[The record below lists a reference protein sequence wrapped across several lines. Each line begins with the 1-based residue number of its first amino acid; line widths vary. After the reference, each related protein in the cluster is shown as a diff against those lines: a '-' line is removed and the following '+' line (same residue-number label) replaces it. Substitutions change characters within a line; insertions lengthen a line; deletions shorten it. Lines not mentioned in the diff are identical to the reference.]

1 MRIPEILAPAG
12 DAECLHVALEA
23 GADTV
28 YFGLDDGFNARARAT
43 NFPVETLPDVVARVH
58 RAGARAYLTMN
69 TVVFE
74 SELELVEPLIRA
86 AARAGVDA
94 LIVQDPGL
102 ALLARAVC
110 PALRLHASTQMTL
123 SCPESA
129 RFAEGLGFVRLV
141 APRELSVD
149 EIRTLVRGTTLEVEV
164 FVLGALCIAWSGQ
177 CLSSEAWGGRSAN
190 RGQCAQACRL
200 PYEAVVDGKVLPTG
214 ERRYLLSPRDLA
226 GFRAVPHLL
235 ESGVHALKIE
245 GRQKGPAY
253 VHAATS
259 TVRRWVD
266 AVARGAT
273 PEDERRLAED
283 LRDLSLTFSRGFGDG
298 FLAGSDHQ
306 TLVDGR
312 APKHRGILLGQVAE
326 IRGDTIRVSPPPPR
340 EDRAAGQ
347 VRSPLPLLGGSPRS
361 ASGPGVAPL
370 EIRAGMGVVFD
381 QGHPE
386 EPEEGG
392 PIFTVRSRG
401 ADLLLSFG
409 RPGPDLSRVRPG
421 DRVWVTGDPELATRA
436 SRSLRLEPAGRRP
449 VALRVRGRC
458 GEPLEVEARSGGIVS
473 LARSA
478 TPLAQ
483 ARGRALDAETLRE
496 KLGAFGGTPFLLESL
511 EADGLESGLFL
522 PLSELKPMRRD
533 LVEALTQPPAIPVA
547 EEPQLESLR
556 QELRARV
563 RPVDLPGKPELVALC
578 RTSQHLQAA
587 IAAGQS
593 EVELDWMDFDGLE
606 QAVSLAREAGL
617 RVGLATLRVQ
627 KPGEEGTLRRLEA
640 LAPDSVLVRHWGGV
654 MHFSE
659 GPGSLVLHGD
669 FSLNVTNSLTAC
681 HLLALGLQTV
691 TAAHDLDE
699 EQLLALLEKAPPGRV
714 AVTIHHHIP
723 TFHTQHCSYAR
734 LLSQGRDRRTCGQPC
749 RQHDLALRDRL
760 GNEHPVLVDVQC
772 RNTVFNAAAQSA
784 AFLVPR
790 LVEAGVQRMRVEFV
804 RETRAEAERVLQA
817 YRDLLAGQ
825 VEAADLTRALG
836 AHEQFG
842 VTRGTM
848 ATLASRSTLQGPLD

>member
-1 MRIPEILAPAG
+1 MAPAG

-43 NFPVETLPDVVARVH
+43 NFPLESLPDVVARVH

-74 SELELVEPLIRA
+74 PELELVEPLIRA

-102 ALLARAVC
+102 ALLARAIC
-110 PALRLHASTQMTL
+110 PELHLHASTQMTI
-123 SCPESA
+123 SCPKSA
-129 RFAEGLGFVRLV
+129 LFAERLGFVRMV
-141 APRELSVD
+141 APRELSAD
-149 EIRTLVRGTTLEVEV
+149 ELRTLVQGTSLEVEV
-164 FVLGALCIAWSGQ
+164 FVLGALCISWSGQ

-200 PYEAVVDGKVLPTG
+200 PYEAVVDGRSLPTG
-214 ERRYLLSPRDLA
+214 EVRYLLSPRDLA

-235 ESGVHALKIE
+235 ETGVHALKIE
-245 GRQKGPAY
+245 GRQKSPAY

-273 PEDERRLAED
+273 PEDERLLAED

-312 APKHRGILLGQVAE
+312 APKHRGLLLGQVAE
-326 IRGDTIRVSPPPPR
+326 VRGDTVRVSPPPPR
-340 EDRAAGQ
+340 EDQAKGRL
-347 VRSPLPLLGGSPRS
+347 RSPLPPLGGSTRS

-392 PIFTVRSRG
+392 PIFTVRNRG

-421 DRVWVTGDPELATRA
+421 DRVWVTGDPELATRV

-449 VALRVRGRC
+449 IALRIQGRC
-458 GEPLEVEARSGGIVS
+458 GEPLEVEAHGEGEFLCRVRST
-473 LARSA
+473 

-483 ARGRALDAETLRE
+483 ARGRALDLQTLRE
-496 KLGAFGGTPFLLESL
+496 KLGAFGGTPFVLESL
-511 EADGLESGLFL
+511 EADGLEAGLFL
-522 PLSELKPMRRD
+522 PLSELKPMRRN
-533 LVEALTQPPAIPVA
+533 LVEALTQTRAIPVV
-547 EEPQLESLR
+547 EDSRLETISQKL
-556 QELRARV
+556 LARIQ
-563 RPVDLPGKPELVALC
+563 PLNLPKVPELVALC
-578 RTSQHLQAA
+578 RTSQQLQAT
-587 IAAGQS
+587 IAAGQG
-593 EVELDWMDFDGLE
+593 EVELDWMDFEGLGK
-606 QAVSLAREAGL
+606 AVCQAREAGL

-627 KPGEEGTLRRLEA
+627 KPGEEVMLRRLEE
-640 LAPDSVLVRHWGGV
+640 LSPDSILVRHWGGV

-659 GPGSLVLHGD
+659 TPGSPTIHGD

-681 HLLALGLQTV
+681 HLLGLGLQTV

-699 EQLLALLEKAPPGRV
+699 DQLLALLEKVPRGRV

-749 RQHDLALRDRL
+749 RHHDLALRDRL

-772 RNTVFNAAAQSA
+772 RNTVFNAAARSA

-790 LVEAGVQRMRVEFV
+790 LVEAGVRRMRVEFV
-804 RETRAEAERVLQA
+804 RETRAEAEGVLEA
-817 YRDLLAGQ
+817 YRDLLAGRL
-825 VEAADLTRALG
+825 EAADLTRALG
-836 AHEQFG
+836 
-842 VTRGTM
+842 VPTSSRG
-848 ATLASRSTLQGPLD
+848 

>member
-43 NFPVETLPDVVARVH
+43 NFPIETLPDVVARVH

-74 SELELVEPLIRA
+74 PELELVEPLIRA

-102 ALLARAVC
+102 ALLARAIC

-149 EIRTLVRGTTLEVEV
+149 EIRTLVQGTTLEVEV

-200 PYEAVVDGKVLPTG
+200 PYEAVVDGQVLPTG

-259 TVRRWVD
+259 TVRHWVD

-273 PEDERRLAED
+273 PEDEAPPRICEN
-283 LRDLSLTFSRGFGDG
+283 LSLTFSRGFGDG
-298 FLAGSDHQ
+298 SWRLDHQ

-326 IRGDTIRVSPPPPR
+326 VRGDTVRVSPPPPP
-340 EDRAAGQ
+340 ENRARGQ
-347 VRSPLPLLGGSPRS
+347 VRSPLGGSTRS

-370 EIRAGMGVVFD
+370 EVRAGMGVVFD

-449 VALRVRGRC
+449 VAIRVWGRC
-458 GEPLEVEARSGGIVS
+458 GEPLEVEARSEGGIPCRV
-473 LARSA
+473 RST

-483 ARGRALDAETLRE
+483 ARGRALDAQTLRE
-496 KLGAFGGTPFLLESL
+496 KLGAFGGTPFILESL
-511 EADGLESGLFL
+511 EADELEPRPL
-522 PLSELKPMRRD
+522 PAP
-533 LVEALTQPPAIPVA
+533 
-547 EEPQLESLR
+547 
-556 QELRARV
+556 LRA
-563 RPVDLPGKPELVALC
+563 
-578 RTSQHLQAA
+578 QAH
-587 IAAGQS
+587 AAGI
-593 EVELDWMDFDGLE
+593 WW
-606 QAVSLAREAGL
+606 
-617 RVGLATLRVQ
+617 
-627 KPGEEGTLRRLEA
+627 KP
-640 LAPDSVLVRHWGGV
+640 
-654 MHFSE
+654 
-659 GPGSLVLHGD
+659 
-669 FSLNVTNSLTAC
+669 
-681 HLLALGLQTV
+681 
-691 TAAHDLDE
+691 
-699 EQLLALLEKAPPGRV
+699 
-714 AVTIHHHIP
+714 
-723 TFHTQHCSYAR
+723 
-734 LLSQGRDRRTCGQPC
+734 
-749 RQHDLALRDRL
+749 
-760 GNEHPVLVDVQC
+760 
-772 RNTVFNAAAQSA
+772 
-784 AFLVPR
+784 
-790 LVEAGVQRMRVEFV
+790 
-804 RETRAEAERVLQA
+804 
-817 YRDLLAGQ
+817 
-825 VEAADLTRALG
+825 
-836 AHEQFG
+836 
-842 VTRGTM
+842 
-848 ATLASRSTLQGPLD
+848 

>member
-43 NFPVETLPDVVARVH
+43 NFPIETLPDVVARVH

-74 SELELVEPLIRA
+74 PELELVEPLIRA

-102 ALLARAVC
+102 ALLARAIC

-149 EIRTLVRGTTLEVEV
+149 EIRTLVQGTTLEVEV

-200 PYEAVVDGKVLPTG
+200 PYEAVVDGQVLPTG

-266 AVARGAT
+266 AVARGVT

-283 LRDLSLTFSRGFGDG
+283 LRNLSLTFSRGFGDG

-306 TLVDGR
+306 ALVDGR

-326 IRGDTIRVSPPPPR
+326 IRGDTVRVSPPPPR
-340 EDRAAGQ
+340 EDLGKGQ
-347 VRSPLPLLGGSPRS
+347 VRSPLPVLGGSPRS

-392 PIFTVRSRG
+392 PVFTVRSRG
-401 ADLLLSFG
+401 LDMLLSFG

-421 DRVWVTGDPELATRA
+421 ARVWVTGDPELAARA

-449 VALRVRGRC
+449 VAIRVWGRC
-458 GEPLEVEARSGGIVS
+458 GEPLEVEARSEGGIPCRV
-473 LARSA
+473 RST

-483 ARGRALDAETLRE
+483 ARGRALDAQTLRE
-496 KLGAFGGTPFLLESL
+496 KLGAFGGTPFILESL
-511 EADGLESGLFL
+511 EADELEPGLFL

-533 LVEALTQPPAIPVA
+533 LVEALTQTPAIPVA
-547 EEPQLESLR
+547 EDSRLETVR
-556 QELRARV
+556 QELLARI
-563 RPVDLPGKPELVALC
+563 RPTDPRGAPDLVALC
-578 RTSQHLQAA
+578 RTPEHLRAA
-587 IAAGQS
+587 IAVGQR
-593 EVELDWMDFDGLE
+593 EVELDWMDFNGLE
-606 QAVSLAREAGL
+606 QAVNLAREEGL

-627 KPGEEGTLRRLEA
+627 KPGEEGTLRHLEA
-640 LAPDSVLVRHWGGV
+640 LNPDSVLVRHWGGV

-659 GPGSLVLHGD
+659 TPGSPAIHGD

-699 EQLLALLEKAPPGRV
+699 EQLLALLQKVPRGRV

-749 RQHDLALRDRL
+749 RRHDLALRDRL
-760 GNEHPVLVDVQC
+760 GNEHPVLVDAQC

-790 LVEAGVQRMRVEFV
+790 LMEAGVRRMRVEFV
-804 RETRAEAERVLQA
+804 RETRVEAERILEA
-817 YRDLLAGQ
+817 YRDLLAGRL
-825 VEAADLTRALG
+825 EAGDLTRLLG

-842 VTRGTM
+842 VTRGAL
-848 ATLASRSTLQGPLD
+848 ATLASRPGPTST

>member
-1 MRIPEILAPAG
+1 MRTPEILAPAG

-43 NFPVETLPDVVARVH
+43 NFPLETLPDVVSRVH
-58 RAGARAYLTMN
+58 LAGARAYLTMN

-102 ALLARAVC
+102 ALLARAIC
-110 PALRLHASTQMTL
+110 PELRLHASTQMTL
-123 SCPESA
+123 SCPDSA
-129 RFAEGLGFVRLV
+129 RFAQGLGFVRLV

-149 EIRTLVRGTTLEVEV
+149 EIRMLVQGTPLEVEV

-200 PYEAVVDGKVLPTG
+200 PYQAVVDGQDLPMG
-214 ERRYLLSPRDLA
+214 EVRYLLSPRDLA

-253 VHAATS
+253 VHAATGA
-259 TVRRWVD
+259 VRRWVD
-266 AVARGAT
+266 AVARGTT

-283 LRDLSLTFSRGFGDG
+283 LRDLSLAFSRGFGDG

-306 TLVDGR
+306 SLVHGR
-312 APKHRGILLGQVAE
+312 APRHRGILLGQVAE
-326 IRGDTIRVSPPPPR
+326 TRGDTVRVGPPPPR
-340 EDRAAGQ
+340 EDQAKGQ
-347 VRSPLPLLGGSPRS
+347 VRSPLPPLGGSIRS

-386 EPEEGG
+386 DPEEGG
-392 PIFTVRSRG
+392 PIFAVRRQG
-401 ADLLLSFG
+401 TDLLLSFG
-409 RPGPDLSRVRPG
+409 RPGPNLGRIRPG
-421 DRVWVTGDPELATRA
+421 DRVWVTGDPELAIRA
-436 SRSLRLEPAGRRP
+436 SRSLRLEPSGRRP
-449 VALRVRGRC
+449 VSLRVRGRC
-458 GEPLEVEARSGGIVS
+458 GDPLEVEACSEGVLWRVQ
-473 LARSA
+473 SA

-483 ARGRALDAETLRE
+483 ARGRALDLQTLRE
-496 KLGAFGGTPFLLESL
+496 KLGAFGGTPFILESL
-511 EADGLESGLFL
+511 QGDELEPGLFL

-533 LVEALTQPPAIPVA
+533 LVEGLMRPPVRPVA
-547 EEPQLESLR
+547 EDEKLPALR
-556 QELRARV
+556 RELLARV
-563 RPVDLPGKPELVALC
+563 RSVDLPREPRLVALC
-578 RTSQHLQAA
+578 RTPEQLQAA
-587 IAAGQS
+587 LAAGLE
-593 EVELDWMDFDGLE
+593 EVELDWMDGAGLE
-606 QAVSLAREAGL
+606 QAVHQAREAGA

-627 KPGEEGTLRRLEA
+627 KPGEEGALRRLEA
-640 LAPDSVLVRHWGGV
+640 LNPDSILVRHWGGV

-659 GPGSLVLHGD
+659 TPGSAAIHGD

-681 HLLALGLQTV
+681 HLLGLGLETL
-691 TAAHDLDE
+691 TAAHDLDAD
-699 EQLLALLEKAPPGRV
+699 QLRALLEGSPRGRI
-714 AVTIHHHIP
+714 AVTVHHHIP

-734 LLSQGRDRRTCGQPC
+734 LLSHGRDRRTCGQPC
-749 RQHDLALRDRL
+749 RKHDLALRDRL
-760 GNEHPVLVDVQC
+760 GREHPVLVDLEC
-772 RNTVFNAAAQSA
+772 RNTIFNATAQSA
-784 AFLVPR
+784 AFLIPD
-790 LVEAGVQRMRVEFV
+790 LVEAGVRRLRIEFV
-804 RETRAEAERVLQA
+804 RETRAEVERVLGA
-817 YRDLLAGQ
+817 YRDLLAGRLDSA
-825 VEAADLTRALG
+825 ELTRALG

-848 ATLASRSTLQGPLD
+848 ETLTPRPRPFAT

>member
-1 MRIPEILAPAG
+1 
-12 DAECLHVALEA
+12 
-23 GADTV
+23 
-28 YFGLDDGFNARARAT
+28 
-43 NFPVETLPDVVARVH
+43 
-58 RAGARAYLTMN
+58 
-69 TVVFE
+69 
-74 SELELVEPLIRA
+74 
-86 AARAGVDA
+86 
-94 LIVQDPGL
+94 
-102 ALLARAVC
+102 
-110 PALRLHASTQMTL
+110 
-123 SCPESA
+123 
-129 RFAEGLGFVRLV
+129 V
-141 APRELSVD
+141 APRELSAD
-149 EIRTLVRGTTLEVEV
+149 ELRTLVQGTSLEVEV
-164 FVLGALCIAWSGQ
+164 FVLGALCISWSGQ

-200 PYEAVVDGKVLPTG
+200 PYEAVVDGRSLPTG
-214 ERRYLLSPRDLA
+214 EVRYLLSPRDLA

-235 ESGVHALKIE
+235 ETGVHALKIE
-245 GRQKGPAY
+245 GRQKSPAY

-273 PEDERRLAED
+273 PEDERLLAED

-312 APKHRGILLGQVAE
+312 APKHRGLLLGQVAE
-326 IRGDTIRVSPPPPR
+326 VRGDTVRVSPPPPR
-340 EDRAAGQ
+340 EDQAKGRL
-347 VRSPLPLLGGSPRS
+347 RSPLPPLGGSTRS

-392 PIFTVRSRG
+392 PIFTVRNRG

-421 DRVWVTGDPELATRA
+421 DRVWVTGDPELATRV

-449 VALRVRGRC
+449 IALRIQGRC
-458 GEPLEVEARSGGIVS
+458 GEPLEVEAHGEGEFLCRVRST
-473 LARSA
+473 

-483 ARGRALDAETLRE
+483 ARGRALDLQTLRE
-496 KLGAFGGTPFLLESL
+496 KLGAFGGTPFVLESL
-511 EADGLESGLFL
+511 EADGLEAGLFL
-522 PLSELKPMRRD
+522 PLSELKPMRRN
-533 LVEALTQPPAIPVA
+533 LVEALTQTRAIPVV
-547 EEPQLESLR
+547 EDSRLETISQKL
-556 QELRARV
+556 LARIQ
-563 RPVDLPGKPELVALC
+563 PLNLPKVPELVALC
-578 RTSQHLQAA
+578 RTSQQLQAT
-587 IAAGQS
+587 IAAGQG
-593 EVELDWMDFDGLE
+593 EVELDWMDFEGLGK
-606 QAVSLAREAGL
+606 AVCQAREAGL

-627 KPGEEGTLRRLEA
+627 KPGEEVMLRRLEE
-640 LAPDSVLVRHWGGV
+640 LSPDSILVRHWGGV

-659 GPGSLVLHGD
+659 TPGSPTIHGD

-681 HLLALGLQTV
+681 HLLGLGLQTV

-699 EQLLALLEKAPPGRV
+699 DQLLALLEKVPRGRV

-749 RQHDLALRDRL
+749 RHHDLALRDRL

-772 RNTVFNAAAQSA
+772 RNTVFNAAARSA

-790 LVEAGVQRMRVEFV
+790 LVEAGVRRMRVEFV
-804 RETRAEAERVLQA
+804 RETRAEAEGVLEA
-817 YRDLLAGQ
+817 YRDLLAGRL
-825 VEAADLTRALG
+825 EAADLTRALG
-836 AHEQFG
+836 
-842 VTRGTM
+842 VPTSSRG
-848 ATLASRSTLQGPLD
+848 